1 MNKTYNFKNVA
12 KFIFDNIG
20 AELFGEIK
28 NNKLSVAVLGNCVE
42 IDDFFKKCGINSEYH
57 PLTKNN
63 LNSVISFLKDKNNM
77 PKFDVIVGNP
87 PYGETETTGSADLHY
102 EIAEKLFGL
111 FKHKMIFIMPGRVC
125 FSTSEKFDK
134 WKLKFDNLSNISFVG
149 NPFKNANVNVDMF
162 IFEPHKVNEINV
174 RGKIYKSLFD
184 IVPFTDY
191 ENKFMSLMKNEK
203 PNYNSFSP
211 RGEDKTTNAK
221 KFNDNYFN
229 RFKDNDYFVISCIAN
244 GSKLGQGVFL
254 SSKDEKYI
262 FRKNELKLYLAN
274 HKNYSKVISVFK
286 TKNAANNYVNALQRP
301 LLRFGLVKMQDDQNL
316 TARCYKYIPDIDWN
330 DNRAATDVGILEMCG
345 STKKESKE
353 FSNYCEKIINE
364 IDAVNNTNTKKNR
377 KVKVNTVSTI
387 DKEQINKLNAKAMD
401 LRKTF
406 TSRQALQF
414 KVMFDG
420 EWAKINKRIDLNNKL
435 ERSLAFAKAR
445 VACAKKV
452 LM

>member
-1 MNKTYNFKNVA
+1 MNKTYKFKNVD
-12 KFIFDNIG
+12 KFIFDYIG
-20 AELFGEIK
+20 AKLFAEIK
-28 NNKLSVAVLGNCVE
+28 NNNLSVAVLGNCEE
-42 IDDFFKKCGINSEYH
+42 IHDFFKKCDINSEYKQ
-57 PLTKNN
+57 LTKNN
-63 LNSVISFLKDKNNM
+63 LDNVITFLKDKNNM
-77 PKFDVIVGNP
+77 PRFDVIIGNP

-111 FKHKMIFIMPGRVC
+111 YKQKMIFIMPGRVC

-134 WKLKFDNLSNISFVG
+134 WKSKFDNLSNIIFVG
-149 NPFKNANVNVDMF
+149 KPFVNVSVSVDMF
-162 IFEPHKVNEINV
+162 VFEPNKVNEINV

-191 ENKFMSLMKNEK
+191 ENKFMSLLKNEN

-211 RGEDKTTNAK
+211 RGEDKTVNAK
-221 KFNDNYFN
+221 NYNDNYFN
-229 RFKDNDYFVISCIAN
+229 RFNDNDYFVISCLAN

-301 LLRFGLVKMQDDQNL
+301 LLRFGLVKMQDDQNI

-330 DNRAATDVGILEMCG
+330 DNKTSTDAGILEMCKC
-345 STKKESKE
+345 TKKEAKE
-353 FSNYCEKIINE
+353 FSSYCEKIINE
-364 IDAVNNTNTKKNR
+364 IDTVNNTNTKKNR
-377 KVKVNTVSTI
+377 KVNIATTI
-387 DKEQINKLNAKAMD
+387 NKEQINKINAKAMVM
-401 LRKTF
+401 RKTF
-406 TSRQALQF
+406 NAKQN
-414 KVMFDG
+414 KIYHKMFDS

-445 VACAKKV
+445 ISCAKKV

>member
-1 MNKTYNFKNVA
+1 MNKTYNFKNVE
-12 KFIFDNIG
+12 KFIFDNVG

-28 NNKLSVAVLGNCVE
+28 NNNLSVVVLGNCKE
-42 IDDFFKKCGINSEYH
+42 INEFFKKCGINSVYY
-57 PLTKNN
+57 PLTKDNWKN
-63 LNSVISFLKDKNNM
+63 EIKILKDKNGM

-102 EIAEKLFGL
+102 EIAAHLFGL

-162 IFEPHKVNEINV
+162 IFEPNKVNEINV
-174 RGKIYKSLFD
+174 RGKIYNSLFD

-191 ENKFMSLMKNEK
+191 ENKFMSLLKNK
-203 PNYNSFSP
+203 NPNYNSFSP
-211 RGEDKTTNAK
+211 RCEDKTTNAK
-221 KFNDNYFN
+221 NYNDNYFN
-229 RFKDNDYFVISCIAN
+229 RFNDNDYFVISCLAN
-244 GSKLGQGVFL
+244 GSKLGQGIFL
-254 SSKDEKYI
+254 SSRDEKYI
-262 FRKNELKLYLAN
+262 FRKNELKIYLAN

-286 TKNAANNYVNALQRP
+286 TETAANNYVNALQRP

-330 DNRAATDVGILEMCG
+330 DNRSVTDAGILEMCG
-345 STKKESKE
+345 FTKNEAKE
-353 FSNYCEKIINE
+353 FAKYCKDFMNNVYVIN
-364 IDAVNNTNTKKNR
+364 NKPKKTVR
-377 KVKVNTVSTI
+377 KVVVPTI
-387 DKEQINKLNAKAMD
+387 NKEQINKLNAKTMVM
-401 LRKTF
+401 RKTF
-406 TSRQALQF
+406 TAKQN
-414 KVMFDG
+414 KIYHKMFDG

-445 VACAKKV
+445 ISCAKKV